1 MIILADQIH
10 ATHTNAS
17 QAMYVI
23 YWITAHRIDNYK
35 LYFFL
40 ADAVER
46 DNFLSPNEAKEFGL
60 IDHVLTW
67 DNN

>member
-1 MIILADQIH
+1 
-10 ATHTNAS
+10 
-17 QAMYVI
+17 MYVI
-23 YWITAHRIDNYK
+23 YWIIAHPINNYK
-35 LYFFL
+35 LYFFS

-67 DNN
+67 ENN

>member
-1 MIILADQIH
+1 MQYDYCNAIILQCMRYIELFP
-10 ATHTNAS
+10 NP
-17 QAMYVI
+17 
-23 YWITAHRIDNYK
+23 IDNYK

-60 IDHVLTW
+60 IDHVLT
-67 DNN
+67 